1 MTEEDKMKCENC
13 EDYEESEEAFQLPI
27 SFLEKKIVLEEHTIN
42 DLELLPNA
50 DRPSLYKHVFNP
62 TTIFGEKNIP
72 LWSKYYTA
80 DTDFLKESQKL
91 LKNKLKTQ
99 EVTAEQ
105 QIKLT
110 EMWNEIQGETTGF
123 EEKYSY
129 IEWERLSLL
138 NTSSKFLQCLSIYNM
153 ASPIFSLMLPIFFL
167 IVPLFIIKLRGLPIT
182 IEKYI
187 ELLKVVFKKHQLGQI
202 FDLANASFEKMIY
215 VIASGVFYIIQ
226 VYQNVMS
233 CRKFYYN
240 MSKIHEQLFTTRD
253 YLERTI
259 QNMDILEK
267 QCTGLKTY
275 ESFIEVMK
283 THRTVFS
290 KALKEFQKVSPNK
303 LCFKKITQIG
313 HTMKCFYYLY
323 KNTDFKVALYYSF
336 GLNGFLDNL
345 NGVRQN
351 MEMKYINACKYI
363 GKSISKSNSINNKK
377 KKTAPTKF
385 VNAYFPALVHDNPV
399 KNSYKLDKHILITG
413 PNAAGKTTLLK
424 TTIFNIIL
432 SQQLGYGFYK
442 KAKLLPY
449 DMIHCYINIPDTSAR
464 DSLFQAEAK
473 RCKDILNKIDAVDTC
488 EVNKNKNLRHF
499 CVFDELY
506 SGTNPYEAISSAYAF
521 LKYLHKYDNVNF
533 VLTTHFL
540 DLCKRMEKE
549 KQMHNYHMKIEID
562 MDDFKYTYKL
572 VKGISEVKG
581 GIKVLKDLDYP
592 IDIINMTSATLKE
605 LII

>member
-13 EDYEESEEAFQLPI
+13 EDSEESEEAFQLPI
-27 SFLEKKIVLEEHTIN
+27 SFLEEKIVLEEHTIN
-42 DLELLPNA
+42 DLELLPNSE
-50 DRPSLYKHVFNP
+50 RPSLYKHVFNP
-62 TTIFGEKNIP
+62 NTIFGEKNIP

-80 DTDFLKESQKL
+80 DTDFLKESQTL

-105 QIKLT
+105 QLKLT
-110 EMWNEIQGETTGF
+110 EIWNEIQGETTGF

-167 IVPLFIIKLRGLPIT
+167 ILPLFIIKLRGLPIT

-187 ELLKVVFKKHQLGQI
+187 ELLKVVFKKHQIGQI

-215 VIASGVFYIIQ
+215 IIASGVFYIIQ
-226 VYQNVMS
+226 VYQNIMS

-253 YLERTI
+253 YLEQTI

-267 QCTGLKTY
+267 QCIGLKKY

-283 THRTVFS
+283 THRVVCN
-290 KALKEFQKVSPNK
+290 KALNEFKQVSPNK
-303 LCFKKITQIG
+303 LCFKKITQVG

-323 KNTDFKVALYYSF
+323 KNPEFKTALYYSF
-336 GLNGFLDNL
+336 GFNGFLDNL
-345 NGVRQN
+345 NGVRKN

-363 GKSISKSNSINNKK
+363 SKNNKK
-377 KKTAPTKF
+377 KKIPPTKF
-385 VNAYFPALVHDNPV
+385 VNAYFPALVHNNPV

-473 RCKDILNKIDAVDTC
+473 RCKDILSKIDTVDTY

-540 DLCKRMEKE
+540 DLCKRLEKE
-549 KQMHNYHMKIEID
+549 KQMHNYHMKIETD
-562 MDDFKYTYKL
+562 MDDFKYTYKMQ
-572 VKGISEVKG
+572 KGISEVKG

-605 LII
+605 LVI